1 MWYVYILV
9 NNVFLEV
16 FGGHFL
22 NLKFEILKENVVFYS
37 VNLTKIS
44 SALEKFAKSFI
55 TKN

>member
-1 MWYVYILV
+1 V